1 MKVHCSKF
9 MLGGMILVLMVM
21 FVLFSAMCK
30 EVERKVV
37 LVESQF
43 SITTTKDNETS
54 KATSKKVMI
63 VKSQTDVST
72 KKEIG
77 RSEATSWVI
86 LAFSDKRYL
95 PVAKLWYQHLKK
107 LGYENHI
114 LIALD
119 KPTYLDLKENPTYRC
134 ELGLEI
140 IGKNLNKIFKTRME
154 ITLKYLKTGKNVFI
168 SDVDTFWNWYLN
180 LDLLLETKYDAYHT
194 IARFPPSVFKEW
206 GFTVCGCISGIH
218 SNQKTIQFYQIVLD
232 KCGSTCDD
240 QKMINEVYAFTYN
253 MKWHDSEGFSE
264 SYDYRIKTFN
274 ESFVARYDIN
284 CQSWIAMGLADK
296 TVEAKMQQWEEYN
309 KKCQKTV

>member
-1 MKVHCSKF
+1 
-9 MLGGMILVLMVM
+9 
-21 FVLFSAMCK
+21 MCK
-30 EVERKVV
+30 DAERKSS

-43 SITTTKDNETS
+43 SITSKENNE
-54 KATSKKVMI
+54 ATSRKVMI
-63 VKSQTDVST
+63 DKSQTAISIKENDV
-72 KKEIG
+72 

-86 LAFSDKRYL
+86 IAFSDKRYL

-119 KPTYLDLKENPTYRC
+119 KPTYLDLKENRTYRC
-134 ELGLEI
+134 ELGLESI
-140 IGKNLNKIFKTRME
+140 AKNLNMIFKTRME
-154 ITLKYLKTGKNVFI
+154 VTLKYLVTGKNVFI
-168 SDVDTFWNWYLN
+168 SDVDTFWNRYVD
-180 LDLLLETKYDAYHT
+180 LDSLLETKYDAYHT

-206 GFTVCGCISGIH
+206 GFTVCGCIAGIH

-232 KCGSTCDD
+232 KCGYTCDD
-240 QKMINEVYAFTYN
+240 QKLINEVYAFTYN
-253 MKWHDSEGFSE
+253 MKWLNNEGFSE
-264 SYDYRIKTFN
+264 SYDYRVKTFN

-309 KKCQKTV
+309 KKCQKKV

>member
-1 MKVHCSKF
+1 
-9 MLGGMILVLMVM
+9 MLCGMILVLIII
-21 FVLFSAMCK
+21 FILFSGMCK
-30 EVERKVV
+30 DAERKSI

-43 SITTTKDNETS
+43 SITSKENNE
-54 KATSKKVMI
+54 ATSRKVMI
-63 VKSQTDVST
+63 DKSQTAISI
-72 KKEIG
+72 KENDG

-86 LAFSDKRYL
+86 IAFSDKRYL

-119 KPTYLDLKENPTYRC
+119 KPTYLDLKENRTYRC
-134 ELGLEI
+134 ELGLESI
-140 IGKNLNKIFKTRME
+140 AKNLNMIFKTRME
-154 ITLKYLKTGKNVFI
+154 ITLKYLVTGKNVFI
-168 SDVDTFWNWYLN
+168 SDVDTFWNRYVD
-180 LDLLLETKYDAYHT
+180 LDSLLETKYDAYHT

-206 GFTVCGCISGIH
+206 GFTVCGCIAGIH

-232 KCGSTCDD
+232 KCGYTCDD
-240 QKMINEVYAFTYN
+240 QKLINEVYAFTYN
-253 MKWHDSEGFSE
+253 MKWLNNEGFSE
-264 SYDYRIKTFN
+264 SYDYRVKTFN

-309 KKCQKTV
+309 KKCQKKV